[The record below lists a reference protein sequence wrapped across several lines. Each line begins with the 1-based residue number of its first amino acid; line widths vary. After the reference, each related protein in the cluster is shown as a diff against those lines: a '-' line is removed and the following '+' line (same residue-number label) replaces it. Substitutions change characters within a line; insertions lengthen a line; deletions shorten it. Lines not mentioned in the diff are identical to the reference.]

1 MSASTPARL
10 GPSGRGP
17 RILFYSHDTFG
28 LGHLRRSRALAAAI
42 TSADRTA
49 SAMILTGSPVAGRF
63 AFPNRVDHMRL
74 PGVIK
79 RSDGSY
85 ASRTM
90 GMNIEETT
98 ELRAGLIRSTAE
110 QFAPDI
116 LVVDKEPCGFRGEL
130 LPTLELLQQQGKA
143 KLVLGLRDVLDEPE
157 VLRAEWDRKGALA
170 AAEQFYDEIWVY
182 GLRDVYDPTAGLDLS
197 AAAQARMHWTGYLR
211 RDLGTVGEPPERPY
225 VLITPGGGGD
235 GAMMVDLAISAYE
248 RDPDLMPR
256 AVLVYGPFLSGETRA
271 AFEDRVAALDGRVT
285 AVGFESEIET
295 LFAGAQGV
303 ICMGGYNTFCEVL
316 SFDKPAVIVPRTTPR
331 LEQWIRA
338 SRAEELGLVTMLDET
353 RDGWT
358 PQAMIG
364 AIRALE
370 RQPRPS
376 QAISDGLLDG
386 LDYVTGRVDTLLHQL
401 PREAAE

>member
-130 LPTLELLQQQGKA
+130 LPTLELLQKQGKA

-157 VLRAEWDRKGALA
+157 VLSAEWDRKGALA

-211 RDLGTVGEPPERPY
+211 RDLGSVGEPPERPY

>member
-1 MSASTPARL
+1 
-10 GPSGRGP
+10 
-17 RILFYSHDTFG
+17 
-28 LGHLRRSRALAAAI
+28 
-42 TSADRTA
+42 
-49 SAMILTGSPVAGRF
+49 
-63 AFPNRVDHMRL
+63 
-74 PGVIK
+74 
-79 RSDGSY
+79 
-85 ASRTM
+85 
-90 GMNIEETT
+90 
-98 ELRAGLIRSTAE
+98 
-110 QFAPDI
+110 
-116 LVVDKEPCGFRGEL
+116 
-130 LPTLELLQQQGKA
+130 
-143 KLVLGLRDVLDEPE
+143 
-157 VLRAEWDRKGALA
+157 
-170 AAEQFYDEIWVY
+170 
-182 GLRDVYDPTAGLDLS
+182 
-197 AAAQARMHWTGYLR
+197 MHWTGYLR

>member
-42 TSADRTA
+42 TSADRIA

-130 LPTLELLQQQGKA
+130 LPTLELLQKQGKA

-157 VLRAEWDRKGALA
+157 VLSAEWDRKGALA

-197 AAAQARMHWTGYLR
+197 EAAQARMHWTGYLR
-211 RDLGTVGEPPERPY
+211 RDLGSVGEPPERPY